1 MQRKT
6 PQTSDIDDETLFAKV
21 ERGDVEAFTAVYNKY
36 HKLLYALAYRYLM
49 SSAMAEDAVQHVFTR
64 FWEFRSEL
72 RVGISLRNYLITMT
86 KNHILNVI
94 RNENTALTKNYEIAQ
109 GTPAYEDTLV
119 DSLEKKELMSIF
131 YKAVDM
137 LPPQKREICLMKVRE
152 ELSNQ
157 EIADRLKLSINTIKT
172 HYSDALKLLRVH
184 LGKLLIFCHVPHL
197 VKVFK
202 CLFNSMS
209 TENMNTPTEKQIQEV
224 LAGTSTPEVA
234 RIVAA
239 WFATDEGA
247 SYLAKSMDRDAVQIK
262 QGFEELYVNHEIPS
276 EEIFA
281 RIRRNIRQKRIRRIT
296 FRVAAVLIPFVLL
309 IGLFVQVNTRVD
321 LLGDSG
327 YEEIYVP
334 KGERL
339 Q

>member
-36 HKLLYALAYRYLM
+36 HKLLYALAYR
-49 SSAMAEDAVQHVFTR
+49 
-64 FWEFRSEL
+64 
-72 RVGISLRNYLITMT
+72 YLITMT

-184 LGKLLIFCHVPHL
+184 LGKLLIFV
-197 VKVFK
+197 
-202 CLFNSMS
+202 
-209 TENMNTPTEKQIQEV
+209 T
-224 LAGTSTPEVA
+224 
-234 RIVAA
+234 
-239 WFATDEGA
+239 
-247 SYLAKSMDRDAVQIK
+247 YL
-262 QGFEELYVNHEIPS
+262 
-276 EEIFA
+276 
-281 RIRRNIRQKRIRRIT
+281 T
-296 FRVAAVLIPFVLL
+296 LL
-309 IGLFVQVNTRVD
+309 RYLSVYLTV
-321 LLGDSG
+321 
-327 YEEIYVP
+327 
-334 KGERL
+334 
-339 Q
+339 

>member
-1 MQRKT
+1 MQRKA

-152 ELSNQ
+152 ALSNQ

-172 HYSDALKLLRVH
+172 HYSDALKLLRIH
-184 LGKLLIFCHVPHL
+184 LGKLLIFV
-197 VKVFK
+197 
-202 CLFNSMS
+202 
-209 TENMNTPTEKQIQEV
+209 T
-224 LAGTSTPEVA
+224 
-234 RIVAA
+234 
-239 WFATDEGA
+239 
-247 SYLAKSMDRDAVQIK
+247 YL
-262 QGFEELYVNHEIPS
+262 
-276 EEIFA
+276 
-281 RIRRNIRQKRIRRIT
+281 T
-296 FRVAAVLIPFVLL
+296 LL
-309 IGLFVQVNTRVD
+309 RYLSVYLTV
-321 LLGDSG
+321 
-327 YEEIYVP
+327 
-334 KGERL
+334 
-339 Q
+339 